1 MGKGYIFRK
10 DLSKKSSVLQ
20 LEICKAIV
28 TIAQPT
34 SSRKFDYLKRNGKEL
49 LRHINGK
56 EESENRYKTEQ
67 ELYHI
72 FQ

>member
-1 MGKGYIFRK
+1 MGKGYIFRR

-28 TIAQPT
+28 TIAQPN
-34 SSRKFDYLKRNGKEL
+34 SSRKFDCLKRNGKEL
-49 LRHINGK
+49 LRHINRK
-56 EESENRYKTEQ
+56 EERENRYKTEQ